1 MSIDAKET
9 ADKGLEHVKKATKNH
24 CGGTKMGD
32 STCIKY
38 MFLAGMAIADAAKT
52 IVQRFQ
58 DSEGTNVLEVP
69 LLDTS
74 ARTRV

>member
-1 MSIDAKET
+1 MSIDSKET
-9 ADKGLEHVKKATKNH
+9 ADKGLEHVKKATENH
-24 CGGTKMGD
+24 CVGTKVGD

-38 MFLAGMAIADAAKT
+38 IFLAGFAIADAAKT

-58 DSEGTNVLEVP
+58 DSEGTSSMEEP